1 MVREDD
7 LRATFSALN
16 AEEAPPRAVTAA
28 DLIQRGRTVRSRRR
42 AIAVGGT
49 AFATFGVVGL
59 ALAVLPPS
67 APPDPLTP
75 GPSSTTQTQVPTTTE
90 PASSVQS
97 TPMTTAPTEPQSS
110 HLGSPPTKPST
121 SSSPP
126 ATSEPPEPTT
136 PGMTSV
142 PASAGHTSPGHS
154 EVTTPPASR

>member
-7 LRATFSALN
+7 LRATFSALS

-75 GPSSTTQTQVPTTTE
+75 GPSSTTQMPVTTTTVPPSSVSSTVQTTAPDEPPQSSSPAGTRSTQSNTSSPETPPESTAPTGTAGTTE
-90 PASSVQS
+90 PA
-97 TPMTTAPTEPQSS
+97 
-110 HLGSPPTKPST
+110 
-121 SSSPP
+121 
-126 ATSEPPEPTT
+126 
-136 PGMTSV
+136 TSV
-142 PASAGHTSPGHS
+142 HS
-154 EVTTPPASR
+154 GETTPPASR

>member
-7 LRATFSALN
+7 LRATFSALS

-49 AFATFGVVGL
+49 AFATVGVVGL

-75 GPSSTTQTQVPTTTE
+75 GPSSTTQMPVTTTTVPPSPVSSTVQTTAPDEPPQSSGPASTRSTQSSTSSSSETSRPPQTTAPTGTSGTTE
-90 PASSVQS
+90 PASSI
-97 TPMTTAPTEPQSS
+97 
-110 HLGSPPTKPST
+110 
-121 SSSPP
+121 
-126 ATSEPPEPTT
+126 
-136 PGMTSV
+136 
-142 PASAGHTSPGHS
+142 HS
-154 EVTTPPASR
+154 GETTPPASR